1 MKLNSFG
8 ETIRRIEAERLEHA
22 RQAVAEGWTEDDH
35 PNKCCPTVE
44 APRRAGKTKR
54 AIEEIERLRDQ
65 ADNKA
70 RWWTEQHQ
78 KLTSQLAAF
87 DAAQPKFDHGMLQL
101 PIAYRRKGM
110 SRGHQLWQ
118 QVEHAKQQAD
128 HYQRLTAKYQNQI
141 NKRNTP

>member
-8 ETIRRIEAERLEHA
+8 ETIRRIEAERLA
-22 RQAVAEGWTEDDH
+22 QAQAAVEAGWTETDH
-35 PNKCCPTVE
+35 PTKCCPTVE

-65 ADNKA
+65 ANSKA
-70 RWWTEQHQ
+70 DWWTEQHH
-78 KLTSQLAAF
+78 KLTGQLAAF

-101 PIAYRRKGM
+101 SMDYRRRGM
-110 SRGHQLWQ
+110 ARGHQLWQ
-118 QVEHAKQQAD
+118 QVEHAKQRAD